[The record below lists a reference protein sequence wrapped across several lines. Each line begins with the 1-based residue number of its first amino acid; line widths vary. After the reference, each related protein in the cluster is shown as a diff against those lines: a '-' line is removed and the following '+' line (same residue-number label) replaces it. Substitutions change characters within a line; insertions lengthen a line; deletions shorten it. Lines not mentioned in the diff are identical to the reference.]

1 MLNVSKYILT
11 LKLTDMDMKILKG
24 TIFGGIA
31 NFFLG
36 WLIYGM
42 LLMEFMKS
50 NSNQCANRPEMEM
63 IWWAMIASC
72 LVYALFLTLFLK
84 RSGSTIWLDGLK
96 TGALFGVLFS
106 LTIDLSFYAMTTMFN
121 SATTIL
127 VDAIASTVMGAITG
141 IVIVLLWGKT

>member
-1 MLNVSKYILT
+1 
-11 LKLTDMDMKILKG
+11 MDMKILKG

-31 NFFLG
+31 YFFLG

-42 LLMEFMKS
+42 LLMEFMKT

-84 RSGSTIWLDGLK
+84 WSGSSTWLDGLK
-96 TGALFGVLFS
+96 YGALFGCLFAV
-106 LTIDLSFYAMTTMFN
+106 TIDLSFYSMTTMYNGF
-121 SATTIL
+121 TPIL
-127 VDAIASTVMGAITG
+127 VDVIAASVSAAITG
-141 IVIVLLWGKT
+141 LIIVLLWGNTKTV

>member
-1 MLNVSKYILT
+1 MNT
-11 LKLTDMDMKILKG
+11 QILKG

-50 NSNQCANRPEMEM
+50 NTSQCAARPEMEM
-63 IWWAMIASC
+63 IWWAMVASC

-84 RSGSTIWLDGLK
+84 WSGSTTWLDGLK
-96 TGALFGVLFS
+96 SGALFGCLYAV
-106 LTIDLSFYAMTTMFN
+106 TVDLSFYSMTTMFN
-121 SATTIL
+121 SFTPVL
-127 VDAIASTVMGAITG
+127 VDAIAATVMASIIGM
-141 IVIVLLWGKT
+141 VIVLLWGKPKTA

>member
-1 MLNVSKYILT
+1 
-11 LKLTDMDMKILKG
+11 MDMKILKG

-31 NFFLG
+31 YFFLG

-50 NSNQCANRPEMEM
+50 NSNQCANRPDMEM

-84 RSGSTIWLDGLK
+84 WSGSSTWLDGLK
-96 TGALFGVLFS
+96 TGALFGCLFAV
-106 LTIDLSFYAMTTMFN
+106 TIDLSFYSMTTMYNGF
-121 SATTIL
+121 TPIL
-127 VDAIASTVMGAITG
+127 VDVIAATVSAAITG
-141 IVIVLLWGKT
+141 LIIVLLWGKAKTV

>member
-1 MLNVSKYILT
+1 
-11 LKLTDMDMKILKG
+11 MDMNILKG
-24 TIFGGIA
+24 TVFGGIA

-42 LLMEFMKS
+42 LLMDFMKS

-84 RSGSTIWLDGLK
+84 GSGSSTWLDGLK
-96 TGALFGVLFS
+96 IGALFGCLFAV
-106 LTIDLSFYAMTTMFN
+106 TIDLSFYSMTTIFN
-121 SATTIL
+121 SVTPIL
-127 VDAIASTVMGAITG
+127 VDAIASTVMAAVTG
-141 IVIVLLWGKT
+141 VVIVLLWGKPKAA

>member
-1 MLNVSKYILT
+1 MNT
-11 LKLTDMDMKILKG
+11 QILKG
-24 TIFGGIA
+24 TVFGGIA

-42 LLMEFMKS
+42 VLMDFMKS

-84 RSGSTIWLDGLK
+84 GSGSSTWLDGLK
-96 TGALFGVLFS
+96 NSPRPTKQIHSRLWRGNPL
-106 LTIDLSFYAMTTMFN
+106 MTN
-121 SATTIL
+121 RCL
-127 VDAIASTVMGAITG
+127 
-141 IVIVLLWGKT
+141 